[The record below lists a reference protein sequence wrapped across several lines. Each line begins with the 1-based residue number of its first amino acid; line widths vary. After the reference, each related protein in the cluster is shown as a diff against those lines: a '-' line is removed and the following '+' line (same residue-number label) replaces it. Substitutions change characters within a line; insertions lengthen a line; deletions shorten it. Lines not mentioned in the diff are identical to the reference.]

1 MYHNPFVHII
11 HDTIL
16 FCKHHCKSCL
26 THCKSCYMLYLI
38 LSDEIQQETSGF
50 MATRHQRFDTR
61 QTMHNTTYEVF
72 RYKDAYLKEVALH
85 HHDFYEVY
93 FFLSGNVQYNIENRS
108 YLLTPGDVLLISPME
123 LHQPMFGSEHRE
135 YERIVLWI
143 DKQFLE
149 GFSLPG
155 ESFTACFDT
164 AAPTHTNLLRPE
176 GVQRQ
181 FLMFLLEQ
189 LISENSSQEPFQEI
203 CSLTYLAQVLVLLN
217 RLALQ
222 QRKEE
227 SAAAPDSVV
236 YDILGYINEHYSENL
251 SLDDLANRFFI
262 SKYHLAREFQ
272 RLVGTSVHRYIVQ
285 KRLVMAKQML
295 SSGKPS
301 SEVYQNCGFG
311 DYSNF
316 YRAFKA
322 EYQISP
328 KDYVL
333 RLKESAYREDPLPKR
348 LRERQ

>member
-1 MYHNPFVHII
+1 
-11 HDTIL
+11 
-16 FCKHHCKSCL
+16 
-26 THCKSCYMLYLI
+26 
-38 LSDEIQQETSGF
+38 
-50 MATRHQRFDTR
+50 MAVKHQRFEVR
-61 QTMHNTTYEVF
+61 QTMHNKTFEVF
-72 RYKDAYLKEVALH
+72 RYKDSYPKEVMLH

-93 FFLSGNVQYNIENRS
+93 FFLSGNVQYNIESRS

-123 LHQPMFGSEHRE
+123 LHQPMFGPEHRE

-149 GFSLPG
+149 GFSIPG
-155 ESFTACFDT
+155 QPFTECFDT
-164 AAPTHTNLLRPE
+164 ENPYHTNLLRPE
-176 GVQRQ
+176 GVNRQ
-181 FLMFLLEQ
+181 FLTFLLEQ
-189 LISENSSQEPFQEI
+189 LISESSTNDPYAEVA
-203 CSLTYLAQVLVLLN
+203 SLTCLAQVLVQLN
-217 RLALQ
+217 RLVLK

-227 SAAAPDSVV
+227 NIAGPDSTV
-236 YDILGYINEHYSENL
+236 YNVLGYINEHYSENL

-295 SSGKPS
+295 STGRPS
-301 SEVYQNCGFG
+301 SEVYQHCGFG

-328 KDYVL
+328 KEFVR
-333 RLKESAYREDPLPKR
+333 RLKENAYREDPLPR
-348 LRERQ
+348 RIRERMEK

>member
-1 MYHNPFVHII
+1 
-11 HDTIL
+11 
-16 FCKHHCKSCL
+16 
-26 THCKSCYMLYLI
+26 
-38 LSDEIQQETSGF
+38 

-61 QTMHNTTYEVF
+61 QTMHSSSFEIF
-72 RYKDAYLKEVALH
+72 RYKDAYLKEIALH

-93 FFLSGNVQYNIENRS
+93 FFLSGNVQYNIESRS

-123 LHQPMFGSEHRE
+123 LHQPMFGSEQRE

-149 GFSLPG
+149 SISVSGK
-155 ESFTACFDT
+155 SFTTCFDT
-164 AAPTHTNLLRPE
+164 DSPNHSNLLRPE

-181 FLMFLLEQ
+181 FLMFLMEQ
-189 LISENSSQEPFQEI
+189 LLQESASMEPYQDI
-203 CSLTYLAQVLVLLN
+203 CALSYLAQVLVLLN
-217 RLALQ
+217 RLSLQ

-227 SAAAPDSVV
+227 AVTPQDSTV
-236 YDILGYINEHYSENL
+236 YNVLGYINEHYSENMT
-251 SLDDLANRFFI
+251 LDDLANKFFV
-262 SKYHLAREFQ
+262 SKYHLSREFQ

-295 SSGKPS
+295 SAGRPS

-328 KDYVL
+328 KEFVL
-333 RLKESAYREDPLPKR
+333 RLKENSYREDPIPR
-348 LRERQ
+348 HLRERQ

>member
-1 MYHNPFVHII
+1 
-11 HDTIL
+11 
-16 FCKHHCKSCL
+16 
-26 THCKSCYMLYLI
+26 
-38 LSDEIQQETSGF
+38 
-50 MATRHQRFDTR
+50 MAVKHQRFDTR
-61 QTMHNTTYEVF
+61 QTMHRTTFEVF

-93 FFLSGNVQYNIENRS
+93 FFLSGNVQYNIESRS

-123 LHQPMFGSEHRE
+123 LHQPMFGPEQRE

-149 GFSLPG
+149 GLSMPG
-155 ESFTACFDT
+155 QHFTACFDSSS
-164 AAPTHTNLLRPE
+164 PNHSNLLRPE

-189 LISENSSQEPFQEI
+189 LIQESGSQEPYQEI
-203 CSLTYLAQVLVLLN
+203 CALSYLAQVLVLLN

-227 SAAAPDSVV
+227 PVATQDSTV
-236 YDILGYINEHYSENL
+236 YNVLGYINEHYNENL
-251 SLDDLANRFFI
+251 TLDELANRFFV
-262 SKYHLAREFQ
+262 SKYHLSREFQ

-295 SSGKPS
+295 SSGRPS
-301 SEVYQNCGFG
+301 SEVYQHCGFG

-316 YRAFKA
+316 YRAFRA

-328 KDYVL
+328 KEYVL
-333 RLKESAYREDPLPKR
+333 RLKSSAYREDPLPKR

>member
-1 MYHNPFVHII
+1 
-11 HDTIL
+11 
-16 FCKHHCKSCL
+16 
-26 THCKSCYMLYLI
+26 
-38 LSDEIQQETSGF
+38 
-50 MATRHQRFDTR
+50 MATRPQRFNTR
-61 QTMHNTTYEVF
+61 QTMHSKTFEVF

-93 FFLSGNVQYNIENRS
+93 FFLSGNVQYNIESRS

-123 LHQPMFGSEHRE
+123 LHQPMFGPEHRE

-149 GFSLPG
+149 SFALSG
-155 ESFTACFDT
+155 EVFTACFDT
-164 AAPTHTNLLRPE
+164 DNPNHVNLLRPE
-176 GVQRQ
+176 GVNRQ
-181 FLMFLLEQ
+181 FLTFLLEQ
-189 LISENSSQEPFQEI
+189 LISESSSKEPYQEI
-203 CSLTYLAQVLVLLN
+203 SALSYLSQVLVLLN

-227 SAAAPDSVV
+227 PAAAQDSAV
-236 YDILGYINEHYSENL
+236 YSVLGYINEHYNENL
-251 SLDDLANRFFI
+251 SLDDLANRFFV

-295 SSGKPS
+295 SAGKPS
-301 SEVYQNCGFG
+301 SEVYQSCGFG

-316 YRAFKA
+316 YRAFRA

-328 KDYVL
+328 KEYVR
-333 RLKESAYREDPLPKR
+333 RLKENAYQEDPLPRR
-348 LRERQ
+348 LLERQEK

>member
-1 MYHNPFVHII
+1 
-11 HDTIL
+11 
-16 FCKHHCKSCL
+16 
-26 THCKSCYMLYLI
+26 
-38 LSDEIQQETSGF
+38 
-50 MATRHQRFDTR
+50 MAVKHQRFEAR
-61 QTMHNTTYEVF
+61 QTMHNQTFEVF
-72 RYKDAYLKEVALH
+72 RYKDAYPKEVSLH

-93 FFLSGNVQYNIENRS
+93 FFLSGNVQYNIESRS

-123 LHQPMFGSEHRE
+123 LHQPMFGPEQRE

-149 GFSLPG
+149 EVSLG
-155 ESFTACFDT
+155 TEGFTACFDT
-164 AAPTHTNLLRPE
+164 RSPNHANLLRPE

-189 LISENSSQEPFQEI
+189 LLLEYNSKEPYQRI
-203 CSLTYLAQVLVLLN
+203 AALSYLAQVLVTLN
-217 RLALQ
+217 RLALK

-227 SAAAPDSVV
+227 SVTGQDSTV
-236 YDILGYINEHYSENL
+236 YSVLGYINEHYSESL
-251 SLDDLANRFFI
+251 TLDDLANQFFI

-295 SSGKPS
+295 SAGKPS
-301 SEVYQNCGFG
+301 SEVYQSCGFG

-316 YRAFKA
+316 YRAFKS

-328 KDYVL
+328 KEFVR
-333 RLKESAYREDPLPKR
+333 RLKGSAYRDDHLPKH

>member
-1 MYHNPFVHII
+1 
-11 HDTIL
+11 
-16 FCKHHCKSCL
+16 
-26 THCKSCYMLYLI
+26 
-38 LSDEIQQETSGF
+38 
-50 MATRHQRFDTR
+50 MAVKHQRFEER
-61 QTMHNTTYEVF
+61 QTMHKQTFEIF
-72 RYKDAYLKEVALH
+72 RYKDAYPKEVTLH
-85 HHDFYEVY
+85 HHDFYEIY

-123 LHQPMFGSEHRE
+123 LHQPMFGSDHRE

-143 DKQFLE
+143 DKQFLD

-155 ESFTACFDT
+155 QNFTICFD
-164 AAPTHTNLLRPE
+164 ASLPNHSNLLRPE

-189 LISENSSQEPFQEI
+189 MLSESASREPYQEI
-203 CSLTYLAQVLVLLN
+203 AALSYLAQVMISLN

-222 QRKEE
+222 RRKDDTVT
-227 SAAAPDSVV
+227 PQDSTV
-236 YDILGYINEHYSENL
+236 YNVLGYINEHYNENL
-251 SLDDLANRFFI
+251 SLDDLANKFFI

-295 SSGKPS
+295 SAGKPS

-316 YRAFKA
+316 YRAFKS

-328 KDYVL
+328 KEYVL
-333 RLKESAYREDPLPKR
+333 RLKENAYREDSLPR
-348 LRERQ
+348 HLRDRAEK

>member
-1 MYHNPFVHII
+1 
-11 HDTIL
+11 
-16 FCKHHCKSCL
+16 
-26 THCKSCYMLYLI
+26 
-38 LSDEIQQETSGF
+38 
-50 MATRHQRFDTR
+50 MAVKHQRFESR
-61 QTMHNTTYEVF
+61 QTMHNQTFEIF
-72 RYKDAYLKEVALH
+72 RYKDAYPKEVTLH

-93 FFLSGNVQYNIENRS
+93 FFLSGNVQYNIESRS

-123 LHQPMFGSEHRE
+123 LHQPMFGQEQRE

-155 ESFTACFDT
+155 QRFTDCFDT
-164 AAPTHTNLLRPE
+164 ANPGHTNLLRPE
-176 GVQRQ
+176 GVARQ

-189 LISENSSQEPFQEI
+189 LISESTNEDPYREI
-203 CSLTYLAQVLVLLN
+203 ASLTYLSQVLISLN
-217 RLALQ
+217 RLALK
-222 QRKEE
+222 QRREE
-227 SAAAPDSVV
+227 PIPGPDSTVFNV
-236 YDILGYINEHYSENL
+236 LGYINEHYSENL

-295 SSGKPS
+295 STGRPS
-301 SEVYQNCGFG
+301 SEVYQHCGFG

-328 KDYVL
+328 KEFVR
-333 RLKESAYREDPLPKR
+333 RLKENAYREDPLPR
-348 LRERQ
+348 RILERMEK

>member
-1 MYHNPFVHII
+1 MTV
-11 HDTIL
+11 
-16 FCKHHCKSCL
+16 
-26 THCKSCYMLYLI
+26 
-38 LSDEIQQETSGF
+38 
-50 MATRHQRFDTR
+50 RHQRFEVR
-61 QTMHNTTYEVF
+61 QTMRNQTFEVF
-72 RYKDAYLKEVALH
+72 RYKDAYPKEVTLH

-93 FFLSGNVQYNIENRS
+93 FFLSGNVQYNIESRS

-123 LHQPMFGSEHRE
+123 LHQPMFGPEQRE

-149 GFSLPG
+149 GLSLPG
-155 ESFTACFDT
+155 QSFTECFDT
-164 AAPTHTNLLRPE
+164 ESPHHTNLLRPE
-176 GVQRQ
+176 GVARQ

-189 LISENSSQEPFQEI
+189 LISENSAEDPYREVAAM
-203 CSLTYLAQVLVLLN
+203 TYLTQVLISLN
-217 RLALQ
+217 RLALKH
-222 QRKEE
+222 RKEA
-227 SAAAPDSVV
+227 SVTGPDSTV
-236 YDILGYINEHYSENL
+236 YSVLGYINEHYSESL

-295 SSGKPS
+295 SAGRPS
-301 SEVYQNCGFG
+301 SEVYQHCGFG

-328 KDYVL
+328 KEYVQ
-333 RLKESAYREDPLPKR
+333 RLKESAYREEPLSR
-348 LRERQ
+348 RIRERMEK

>member
-1 MYHNPFVHII
+1 M
-11 HDTIL
+11 TA
-16 FCKHHCKSCL
+16 K
-26 THCKSCYMLYLI
+26 
-38 LSDEIQQETSGF
+38 
-50 MATRHQRFDTR
+50 HQRFDVR
-61 QTMHNTTYEVF
+61 QNMHTTTFEIF
-72 RYKDAYLKEVALH
+72 RYKDSYLKEVALH

-93 FFLSGNVQYNIENRS
+93 FFLSGNVQYIIENRS

-123 LHQPMFGSEHRE
+123 LHQPMFGSEQRE

-155 ESFTACFDT
+155 QSFNACFDT
-164 AAPTHTNLLRPE
+164 NTPNHSNLLRPE
-176 GVQRQ
+176 GANRQ
-181 FLMFLLEQ
+181 FLIFLLEQ
-189 LISENSSQEPFQEI
+189 LISESSSADPYQEI
-203 CSLTYLAQVLVLLN
+203 CALSYLAQVMILLN
-217 RLALQ
+217 RLSLQ
-222 QRKEE
+222 QRREN
-227 SAAAPDSVV
+227 AVPTPDSTV
-236 YDILGYINEHYSENL
+236 YSILGYINEHYNENL
-251 SLDDLANRFFI
+251 SLDDLANKFFI
-262 SKYHLAREFQ
+262 SKYHLSREFQ

-328 KDYVL
+328 KDYVQ
-333 RLKESAYREDPLPKR
+333 RLKESAYREDPLPR
-348 LRERQ
+348 HLRERQ